1 LKIALFDRFC
11 PLEQLRL
18 WIELNQNLINNMVD
32 YCTRKGA
39 PGMKSLAVLVAI
51 TLVIGAISVA
61 PLYGG
66 ESNGEGAVI
75 ASISRIMTYQGIL
88 KDNAGQPVGDGT
100 YNLTFRLYDASSEG
114 TLLWTSSVTQIHTVN
129 GYFTA
134 ELGPVNL
141 PFDDTYYLSIQVQ
154 GDSEMA
160 QRQKMTA
167 GAYALRGDSADYA
180 LSAVVADDADRLDGL
195 NSTDF
200 ALAEH
205 NHDDVYVNENQPD
218 AITSGMIVDGTVS
231 FDDIGPN
238 GASSGQVMKWNG
250 SAWTAANDSVGS
262 GGGAGDITAVYPGA
276 GLEGGGA
283 AGDVTLSI
291 APDGVDHNMI
301 APNAVGSLQIMDY
314 SIEQHDINDDAI
326 NSDKVIDGS
335 LTGNDIQD
343 GTITG
348 SDIAPDAVGSNQ
360 IQDFGVAFQDL
371 ASNCV
376 RSDKV
381 QDNSITS
388 DDIQDGS
395 ITSTDI
401 ADNTISFDDIGQ
413 NSASSGQIMKWN
425 GSTWVAANDSVGNG
439 GSGDIT
445 AVYPGAGLEGG
456 GTSGDV
462 TLSIAAGGV
471 DHDMIAPDAVSSDR
485 ISDNTIIDV
494 DIAPAAA
501 IAASKINDGT
511 GSGLDADLLDGLNS
525 SDFLS
530 TASDY
535 GRSGVASNLY
545 EGSQTLTQ
553 RYVNSTGPDSV
564 VGSGLANAL
573 TAIGL
578 GGIYGRGGSGDVYS
592 PTGVTGYAES
602 NGTFSNYAYGVYGS
616 AKNSVIF
623 GGNAYGGYFSADTNG
638 TGSHYGVYGY
648 SDGYGV
654 YGSGGAYG
662 VYYSGG
668 LAGTGTKSCVVK
680 TSQGPTL
687 LYCQESPENWF
698 EDLGNGQLNQG
709 RTHIELDPLFLETVT
724 IDQDNPLKV
733 FIQVEGECN
742 GVYVAKGATGFDV
755 VELNKGTSDISF
767 SYRVVAKRKGFEDRR
782 LDYTAAGVDDP
793 YLYPEAATK
802 IREEQR
808 RMQERLEGSPIQT
821 APGR

>member
-1 LKIALFDRFC
+1 MKLLTVLATIA
-11 PLEQLRL
+11 
-18 WIELNQNLINNMVD
+18 V
-32 YCTRKGA
+32 
-39 PGMKSLAVLVAI
+39 
-51 TLVIGAISVA
+51 VIGAISVA

-66 ESNGEGAVI
+66 QSNGEGAVI
-75 ASISRIMTYQGIL
+75 ASVSRIMTYQGIL
-88 KDNAGQPVGDGT
+88 KDNTGQPVGDGT

-134 ELGPVNL
+134 ELGSIDL
-141 PFDDTYYLSIQVQ
+141 PFDETYYLSIQVQ

-167 GAYALRGDSADYA
+167 GAYALRGDSADVA
-180 LSAVVADDADRLDGL
+180 ISAL
-195 NSTDF
+195 NSLNSDQLEGHHASDF
-200 ALAEH
+200 ASANH
-205 NHDDVYVNENQPD
+205 NHDDVYVNEGQPD
-218 AITSGMIVDGTVS
+218 AITSEMIVDGTVS
-231 FDDIGPN
+231 FDDIGSN
-238 GASSGQVMKWNG
+238 GATSGQVMKWNG
-250 SAWTAANDSVGS
+250 SAWVAADDSVGS

-276 GLEGGGA
+276 GLEGGGD
-283 AGDVTLSI
+283 AGEVTLSI

-301 APNAVGSLQIMDY
+301 APNSVGSFQIMDY
-314 SIEQHDINDDAI
+314 SIGQQDINDDAI
-326 NSDKVIDGS
+326 DSDKVMDGS
-335 LTGNDIQD
+335 LTGNDIAD
-343 GTITG
+343 G
-348 SDIAPDAVGSNQ
+348 A
-360 IQDFGVAFQDL
+360 
-371 ASNCV
+371 
-376 RSDKV
+376 
-381 QDNSITS
+381 
-388 DDIQDGS
+388 
-395 ITSTDI
+395 
-401 ADNTISFDDIGQ
+401 ISFDDIGQ
-413 NSASSGQIMKWN
+413 NGAISGQVMKWN
-425 GSTWVAANDSVGNG
+425 GSTWVAADDSLGTG
-439 GSGDIT
+439 GGGDIT
-445 AVYPGAGLEGG
+445 AVYPGGGLEGG

-462 TLSIAAGGV
+462 TVSIAHNGV
-471 DHDMIAPDAVSSDR
+471 DQDMIAPNAVGSNQ
-485 ISDNTIIDV
+485 ISDYSIEENDIDV
-494 DIAPAAA
+494 DAINSAKVIDESLTGDDIQDGSISGTDIADNSLTTTDIQDSSIAAIDLAPNSVSSEKIIDMSIVNQDISPSAA
-501 IAASKINDGT
+501 IAASKIDDGT

-578 GGIYGRGGSGDVYS
+578 GGVYGRGGSGDIYS

-602 NGTFSNYAYGVYGS
+602 NGTFSNVAYGVYGS

-623 GGNAYGGYFSADTNG
+623 GGNAYGGYFRADTNG

-698 EDLGNGQLNQG
+698 EDFGNGRLNQG

-724 IDQDNPLKV
+724 VDQDDPLKV

-802 IREEQR
+802 IQEEQR
-808 RMQERLEGSPIQT
+808 RMQERMEGNPK
-821 APGR
+821 